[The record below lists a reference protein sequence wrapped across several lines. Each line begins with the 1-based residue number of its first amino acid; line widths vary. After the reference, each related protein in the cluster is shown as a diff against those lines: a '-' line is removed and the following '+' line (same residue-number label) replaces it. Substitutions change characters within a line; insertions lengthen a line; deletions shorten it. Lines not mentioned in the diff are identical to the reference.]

1 MSATLTSTPVIDV
14 LMAAI
19 SCLST
24 EEKEVLVERVQGV
37 ISHENV
43 TPEWHLNILE
53 EREKLYRRG
62 LDLPMPLE
70 EGLRQVRERLHSRGI
85 MAE

>member
-24 EEKEVLVERVQGV
+24 EEKEVLV
-37 ISHENV
+37 
-43 TPEWHLNILE
+43 
-53 EREKLYRRG
+53 
-62 LDLPMPLE
+62 
-70 EGLRQVRERLHSRGI
+70 
-85 MAE
+85 